1 MSLNV
6 ILLII
11 CLLLSGFFSSAETSL
26 FSISKIKALHLAKD
40 GRKSDQLICKMKG
53 EPHRLLST
61 ILIGNNIVN
70 IGASSLATAIA
81 IDFFQSNAVGIAT
94 GVMTLLILVFG
105 EIFPKSFA
113 AQNKILVAR
122 IVIFPLLWLSKLFTP
137 IIFLFNFIPKIL
149 GTVDRSPSV
158 TEDELMTMVEV
169 VEEEGEIKE
178 EEKEF
183 ISNIFEFDDTS
194 ASEIMTPRAD
204 MYVIDIHDPIDIRAI
219 LNSGFTRIPVI
230 DNNIDNIIGVLNVKD
245 LFARYHES
253 CSYNMS
259 SIVENN
265 SIGEKE
271 NDAAAVK
278 DDNETPVDSTKSEE
292 NVFINS
298 HGRNN
303 KRNNDYTI
311 KASDLGIKEIM
322 RKPFFIPESKKL
334 DSLLHAFKQMKNHM
348 GIIVDEH
355 GGVSGI
361 VTMED
366 VLEEIVGEIS
376 DETDRIDP
384 HIVKLNGEKWIV
396 LGKTEIDEIN
406 KKLDLSIPESTNYD
420 TFSGFILDKI
430 GRIPKVGETVTI
442 GKYVATVKERDGN
455 RIRTFVF
462 KMF

>member
-6 ILLII
+6 IMLII
-11 CLLLSGFFSSAETSL
+11 CLVLSGFFSSAETSL
-26 FSISKIKALHLAKD
+26 FSISKIKALHLAKE
-40 GRKSDQLICKMKG
+40 GRKTDQLICKMKG

-94 GVMTLLILVFG
+94 GVMTLLILIFG

-122 IVIFPLLWLSKLFTP
+122 AVIFPLMWFSRLFTP
-137 IIFLFNFIPKIL
+137 LIFLFNFIPKIL
-149 GTVDRSPSV
+149 GKVDHSSSV

-204 MYVIDIHDPIDIRAI
+204 MYVIDIHDSIDIKAI
-219 LNSGFTRIPVI
+219 LTSGFTRIPVI
-230 DNNIDNIIGVLNVKD
+230 DNNNIDNIIGVLNVKD
-245 LFARYHES
+245 LFARYHER
-253 CSYNMS
+253 CSYNLVANSENSMS
-259 SIVENN
+259 AESEGSEHNMEARDRGDDE
-265 SIGEKE
+265 SSSH
-271 NDAAAVK
+271 AAR
-278 DDNETPVDSTKSEE
+278 SSEDHRRG
-292 NVFINS
+292 S
-298 HGRNN
+298 A
-303 KRNNDYTI
+303 YTI
-311 KASDLGIKEIM
+311 KADDLGIKEIM

-334 DSLLHAFKQMKNHM
+334 DSLLHAFKQMKNHI
-348 GIIVDEH
+348 GIVVDEH

-396 LGKTEIDEIN
+396 LGKTEIEEIN
-406 KKLDLSIPESTNYD
+406 KNLDLSIPESTDYD

-430 GRIPKVGETVTI
+430 GRIPKVGETITI

-462 KMF
+462 KLF

>member
-11 CLLLSGFFSSAETSL
+11 CLILSGFFSSAETAL
-26 FSISKIKALHLAKD
+26 FSISKIKALHLAKE
-40 GRKSDQLICKMKG
+40 GRRTDQLICKMKE

-81 IDFFQSNAVGIAT
+81 IDFFKSNAVGIAT

-122 IVIFPLLWLSKLFTP
+122 GVIFPLMWFSRLFTP
-137 IIFLFNFIPKIL
+137 MIFMFNFIPRIL
-149 GTVDRSPSV
+149 GKADRSPSV

-204 MYVIDIHDPIDIRAI
+204 MYFIDIQDPIDIKAI

-230 DNNIDNIIGVLNVKD
+230 DNNNIDNIIGVLNVKD
-245 LFARYHES
+245 LFARYHER
-253 CSYNMS
+253 CSYKMAASGEQSILYTLKSGEQSPHDDQIS
-259 SIVENN
+259 SCDRQQI
-265 SIGEKE
+265 
-271 NDAAAVK
+271 
-278 DDNETPVDSTKSEE
+278 TDSDKS
-292 NVFINS
+292 
-298 HGRNN
+298 
-303 KRNNDYTI
+303 DYTI

-322 RKPFFIPESKKL
+322 REPFFIPESKKL
-334 DSLLHAFKQMKNHM
+334 DSLLHAFKQMKNHI
-348 GIIVDEH
+348 GIVVDEH

-396 LGKTEIDEIN
+396 LGKTEIEEIN
-406 KKLDLSIPESTNYD
+406 KKLDLSIPESSDYD

-430 GRIPKVGETVTI
+430 GRIPKVGETI
-442 GKYVATVKERDGN
+442 SIEKYAATVKERDGN

-462 KMF
+462 KLF